1 MTTIE
6 SPKTGALAAAKRHL
20 LPLLLLVPC
29 PPFAMLL
36 WHTHVHLGGSL
47 QLLLAEMAARGP
59 FSVIRDAW
67 WPVFFG
73 SRTAWAMLGAYAA
86 FELAL
91 MRLLPGREFRGPV
104 TPAGNVPVYKA
115 NGPLAFAITLAAF
128 YGVTLGSGLLPASII
143 YDHFGELL
151 GALNLFS
158 LLFCLG
164 LYLKGRFA
172 PSSADTGTSGSFVFD
187 YYWGTELFPRVLGF
201 DVKMFTN
208 CRFGMMGWPLILI
221 SFAAAQAQRHGL
233 SDSMIV
239 AVTLQL
245 VYIAKFFWWETGYLA
260 SLDIMHDRA
269 GFYICWGVLVWLP
282 SVYTSSTLYLVDHP
296 NHLGRPLA
304 LGIFALGVVAILANY
319 AADAQRQRV
328 RATQGACRIFGKAPV
343 LIAAPYT
350 TPKGERVEGIL
361 LASGFWGVS
370 RHFHYLPELL
380 AAFLWTAPAL
390 FFDALPY
397 FYFAFLTALLVH
409 RSVRDD
415 KRCAA
420 KYGAAWEEYRRRV
433 RFRMV
438 PGVF

>member
-1 MTTIE
+1 MSTTE
-6 SPKTGALAAAKRHL
+6 RPKTGALAFARRNL
-20 LPLLLLVPC
+20 LPLFLLVPC
-29 PPFAMLL
+29 PAVAMLL
-36 WHTHVHLGGSL
+36 WYTHVRLGGSVTA
-47 QLLLAEMAARGP
+47 LAHVVAARGP
-59 FSVIRDAW
+59 LAVIWDAW
-67 WPVFFG
+67 GPVVFG
-73 SRTAWAMLGAYAA
+73 SRTAWLMLGAFAA

-91 MRLLPGREFRGPV
+91 MRLLPGREFRGPI
-104 TPAGNVPVYKA
+104 TPKGNVPVYRA
-115 NGPLAFAITLAAF
+115 NGPLAFAVTLAAF

-158 LLFCLG
+158 LAFCLA

-172 PSSADTGTSGSFVFD
+172 PSSADAGTSGSFVFD
-187 YYWGTELFPRVLGF
+187 YYWGTELYPRVLGF

-233 SDSMIV
+233 TDAMVV

-282 SVYTSSTLYLVDHP
+282 SVYTSSTLYLVDHT
-296 NHLGRPLA
+296 HRLGAPLS
-304 LGIFALGVVAILANY
+304 LGILGLGLVAIFANY
-319 AADAQRQRV
+319 AADAQRQKV
-328 RATQGACRIFGKAPV
+328 RATRGACTVFGKPPV
-343 LIAAPYT
+343 LVAAPYT
-350 TPKGERVEGIL
+350 TPQGERVEGIL
-361 LASGFWGVS
+361 LASGFWGIS
-370 RHFHYLPELL
+370 RHFHYLPEIL
-380 AAFLWTAPAL
+380 AALLWTAPAL
-390 FFDALPY
+390 FGDALPY
-397 FYFAFLTALLVH
+397 FYVSFLTILLVH

-420 KYGAAWEEYRRRV
+420 KYGAAWDEYRRRV
-433 RFRMV
+433 RFRIV
-438 PGVF
+438 PGIF